1 MGYHRYRINVSN
13 EIEIMAKELKEL
25 TSRDENYSQWYNDLV
40 VKAGLAEGSA
50 VRGCM
55 VIKPYGYAIWE
66 KMQRQLDTM
75 FKETGHENAYFP
87 LFIPKSFFSKEAH
100 HVEGFAKECAV
111 VTHYRLKNDPES
123 KGVIVDPDAKLEE
136 ELIVR
141 PTSETIIWNTYKNW
155 IHSYRDLPILCN
167 QWANVVRW
175 EMRTRLFLRTAEF
188 LWQEGH
194 TAHETREEAIAEAEK
209 MIHVYADFAEKWL
222 ALPVIVGHKSDSE
235 RFAGAEDTLT
245 IEALMQDGKA
255 LQSGTSHFLGQNFAK
270 AFDVQYTN
278 REGKLDYVWATS
290 WGVSTRL
297 MGALIMAHSDNN
309 GLVLPPKLAPIQ
321 VVMIPIYKGAEELEK
336 IRTRLDEIAA
346 ELKAKGISVKID
358 ARDNVRSGFKF
369 AEYEL
374 KGVPVR
380 SAIGP
385 RDLAAGTIEVVRRD
399 TLAKE
404 TYSQEGI
411 ADHVEKLLGD
421 IQTNIYNKALKFRE
435 EMTTKVDTY
444 DEFKRVLDEKGG
456 FILAH
461 WDGTPETEEKIKAET
476 KATIRCI
483 PVNAPEEDGV
493 CIISG
498 KPSKRRVLFARAY

>member
-1 MGYHRYRINVSN
+1 
-13 EIEIMAKELKEL
+13 MAYKIFM
-25 TSRDENYSQWYNDLV
+25 T
-40 VKAGLAEGSA
+40 
-50 VRGCM
+50 
-55 VIKPYGYAIWE
+55 I
-66 KMQRQLDTM
+66 
-75 FKETGHENAYFP
+75 
-87 LFIPKSFFSKEAH
+87 
-100 HVEGFAKECAV
+100 
-111 VTHYRLKNDPES
+111 
-123 KGVIVDPDAKLEE
+123 DA
-136 ELIVR
+136 
-141 PTSETIIWNTYKNW
+141 
-155 IHSYRDLPILCN
+155 
-167 QWANVVRW
+167 
-175 EMRTRLFLRTAEF
+175 
-188 LWQEGH
+188 
-194 TAHETREEAIAEAEK
+194 
-209 MIHVYADFAEKWL
+209 
-222 ALPVIVGHKSDSE
+222 
-235 RFAGAEDTLT
+235 
-245 IEALMQDGKA
+245 
-255 LQSGTSHFLGQNFAK
+255 
-270 AFDVQYTN
+270 
-278 REGKLDYVWATS
+278 
-290 WGVSTRL
+290 
-297 MGALIMAHSDNN
+297 
-309 GLVLPPKLAPIQ
+309 
-321 VVMIPIYKGAEELEK
+321 AEELEK

-380 SAIGP
+380 LAIGP

-411 ADHVEKLLGD
+411 ADHVEKLLDD